1 MRWMRRARWT
11 IFSGLVIEGGRL
23 SPGAFALV
31 QITAG
36 PDPVTNAEINA
47 TLVDEAA
54 AGGADFVLFPEVC
67 NMIEPDRA
75 ALAGKAVHESDE
87 PMLTALKAAAK
98 RNGVWVLAGSVVVRP
113 EDTPDKLANRSVL
126 IDDAGET
133 RARYDK
139 MHLFDVTLSDGEFY
153 RESDTYRGGSRLTLV
168 DTPWGPLGMTVCYDL
183 RFPHLYRDLARAGAV
198 MLTIPSAFTR
208 PTGAA
213 HWEVLLRARAIECG
227 AFVFAPAQTGDHAGG
242 RKTYGHSLAVNPWGA
257 VLSDAGTETGI
268 TYVQVDPREAA
279 TARGKIP
286 ALNHDREYALD

>member
-1 MRWMRRARWT
+1 M
-11 IFSGLVIEGGRL
+11 

-87 PMLTALKAAAK
+87 PVLTALKAAAK

-133 RARYDK
+133 RGA
-139 MHLFDVTLSDGEFY
+139 
-153 RESDTYRGGSRLTLV
+153 
-168 DTPWGPLGMTVCYDL
+168 L
-183 RFPHLYRDLARAGAV
+183 R
-198 MLTIPSAFTR
+198 
-208 PTGAA
+208 
-213 HWEVLLRARAIECG
+213 
-227 AFVFAPAQTGDHAGG
+227 
-242 RKTYGHSLAVNPWGA
+242 
-257 VLSDAGTETGI
+257 
-268 TYVQVDPREAA
+268 
-279 TARGKIP
+279 
-286 ALNHDREYALD
+286 

>member
-87 PMLTALKAAAK
+87 PVLTALKAAAK
-98 RNGVWVLAGSVVVRP
+98 RNGVLGVGGLGCCASR
-113 EDTPDKLANRSVL
+113 
-126 IDDAGET
+126 
-133 RARYDK
+133 RY
-139 MHLFDVTLSDGEFY
+139 
-153 RESDTYRGGSRLTLV
+153 
-168 DTPWGPLGMTVCYDL
+168 
-183 RFPHLYRDLARAGAV
+183 A
-198 MLTIPSAFTR
+198 
-208 PTGAA
+208 
-213 HWEVLLRARAIECG
+213 
-227 AFVFAPAQTGDHAGG
+227 
-242 RKTYGHSLAVNPWGA
+242 
-257 VLSDAGTETGI
+257 
-268 TYVQVDPREAA
+268 
-279 TARGKIP
+279 
-286 ALNHDREYALD
+286 